1 MHFNAVEFPLKFG
14 FLEMKINRKID
25 LVEKY
30 INSLSNNDG
39 EKKELYIFITQNA
52 DQFLE
57 ISERM
62 VGEVKKIKERHPNN
76 WKEMVAMTMFSTL

>member
-1 MHFNAVEFPLKFG
+1 MNV
-14 FLEMKINRKID
+14 NRKLD

-30 INSLSNNDG
+30 IKNLSHNEN
-39 EKKELYIFITQNA
+39 EKNELYIFITQNA

-62 VGEVKKIKERHPNN
+62 VVEVKKIKDRYPNN

>member
-1 MHFNAVEFPLKFG
+1 MFGNSFLKFG
-14 FLEMKINRKID
+14 FLEMSINRKLD
-25 LVEKY
+25 LIEQY
-30 INSLSNNDG
+30 IKNLSNNDE
-39 EKKELYIFITQNA
+39 EKNELYIFITQNA

-62 VGEVKKIKERHPNN
+62 VGEVKKIKDRHPNR

>member
-1 MHFNAVEFPLKFG
+1 MLGNSLLKFG
-14 FLEMKINRKID
+14 FREMNVNRKLD

-30 INSLSNNDG
+30 IKNLSNNEN
-39 EKKELYIFITQNA
+39 EKNELYIFITQNA

-62 VGEVKKIKERHPNN
+62 VGEVKKIKDRHPNS
-76 WKEMVAMTMFSTL
+76 WKEMVAMTMFSTLQ

>member
-1 MHFNAVEFPLKFG
+1 MFGNSFLKFG
-14 FLEMKINRKID
+14 FWEMNVNRKLE

-30 INSLSNNDG
+30 IKNLSNNEN
-39 EKKELYIFITQNA
+39 EKNELYIFITQNA

-62 VGEVKKIKERHPNN
+62 VDEVKKIKDRHPNN

>member
-1 MHFNAVEFPLKFG
+1 MFGNSFLKFG
-14 FLEMKINRKID
+14 FWEMNVNRNLD

-30 INSLSNNDG
+30 IKNLSND
-39 EKKELYIFITQNA
+39 EDEIDELYIFISQNS
-52 DQFLE
+52 DQFFE

-62 VGEVKKIKERHPNN
+62 VDEVKKIKDRHPNN

>member
-1 MHFNAVEFPLKFG
+1 MFGNSFLKFG
-14 FLEMKINRKID
+14 FWEMNVNRKLV

-30 INSLSNNDG
+30 IKNLSNNEN
-39 EKKELYIFITQNA
+39 EKNELYIFITQNA

-62 VGEVKKIKERHPNN
+62 VVEVKKIKDRYPNN

>member
-1 MHFNAVEFPLKFG
+1 MFGNSLLKFG
-14 FLEMKINRKID
+14 FWEMNVNRKID

-30 INSLSNNDG
+30 IKNLSNNEN
-39 EKKELYIFITQNA
+39 EKNELYIFITQNA

-62 VGEVKKIKERHPNN
+62 VVEVKKIKDRYPNN

>member
-1 MHFNAVEFPLKFG
+1 MLGNSFLKFG
-14 FLEMKINRKID
+14 FWEMNVNRKLD

-30 INSLSNNDG
+30 IKNLSNNEN
-39 EKKELYIFITQNA
+39 EKNELYIFITQNA

-62 VGEVKKIKERHPNN
+62 VAEVQKIKERHPNN

>member
-1 MHFNAVEFPLKFG
+1 MFGNSLLKFG
-14 FLEMKINRKID
+14 VWEMNANRKLD

-30 INSLSNNDG
+30 IKNLSNNEN
-39 EKKELYIFITQNA
+39 EKNELYIFITQNA

-62 VGEVKKIKERHPNN
+62 VVEVKKIKDRHPNN

>member
-1 MHFNAVEFPLKFG
+1 MFGNSFLKFG
-14 FLEMKINRKID
+14 FWEMNVNEKLD

-30 INSLSNNDG
+30 IKNLSNNEN
-39 EKKELYIFITQNA
+39 EKNELYIFITQNA

-62 VGEVKKIKERHPNN
+62 VVEVKKIKDRHPNN

>member
-1 MHFNAVEFPLKFG
+1 MLGNSFLKFG
-14 FLEMKINRKID
+14 FWEMNVNRKLE

-30 INSLSNNDG
+30 IKNLSNNED
-39 EKKELYIFITQNA
+39 EKNELYIFISQNS
-52 DQFLE
+52 DQFFE

-62 VGEVKKIKERHPNN
+62 VSEVKKIKDRHPNN

>member
-1 MHFNAVEFPLKFG
+1 MDANKSLDLIAQY
-14 FLEMKINRKID
+14 LEN
-25 LVEKY
+25 
-30 INSLSNNDG
+30 LSNSKN
-39 EKKELYIFITQNA
+39 ERNELYIFITQNA

-62 VGEVKKIKERHPNN
+62 VSEVKKIKDRHPNN

>member
-1 MHFNAVEFPLKFG
+1 MLGNSLLKFG
-14 FLEMKINRKID
+14 FLEMSINRKLALI
-25 LVEKY
+25 EKY
-30 INSLSNNDG
+30 IKSLSNNDN
-39 EKKELYIFITQNA
+39 EKNELYIFITHNA

-62 VGEVKKIKERHPNN
+62 VCEVKKIKDRHPNS

>member
-1 MHFNAVEFPLKFG
+1 MDAKKSLDLIAQY
-14 FLEMKINRKID
+14 LEN
-25 LVEKY
+25 
-30 INSLSNNDG
+30 LSNSKN
-39 EKKELYIFITQNA
+39 ERNELYIFITQNA

-62 VGEVKKIKERHPNN
+62 VSEVKKIKDRHPNN

>member
-1 MHFNAVEFPLKFG
+1 MFGNSFLKFG
-14 FLEMKINRKID
+14 FWEMNVNRKLD

-30 INSLSNNDG
+30 IKNLSNNEN
-39 EKKELYIFITQNA
+39 EKNELYIFITQNA

-62 VGEVKKIKERHPNN
+62 VVEVKKIKDRYPNN

>member
-1 MHFNAVEFPLKFG
+1 MFGNSFLKFG
-14 FLEMKINRKID
+14 FWEMNVNRKLD

-30 INSLSNNDG
+30 IKNLSNNEN
-39 EKKELYIFITQNA
+39 EKNELYIFISQNS
-52 DQFLE
+52 DQFFE

-62 VGEVKKIKERHPNN
+62 VVEVKKIKDRHPNN

>member
-1 MHFNAVEFPLKFG
+1 MN
-14 FLEMKINRKID
+14 INRKLD

-30 INSLSNNDG
+30 IKNLSNNED
-39 EKKELYIFITQNA
+39 EKNELYIFISQNS
-52 DQFLE
+52 DQFFE

-62 VGEVKKIKERHPNN
+62 VGEVKKIKDRYPNN

>member
-1 MHFNAVEFPLKFG
+1 MFGNSFLKFG
-14 FLEMKINRKID
+14 FWEMNVNRKLD

-30 INSLSNNDG
+30 INNLSNNVN
-39 EKKELYIFITQNA
+39 EKNELYIFITQNA

-62 VGEVKKIKERHPNN
+62 VVEVKKIKDRHPNN

>member
-1 MHFNAVEFPLKFG
+1 MFGNSILKFG
-14 FLEMKINRKID
+14 FWEMNVNRKLD

-30 INSLSNNDG
+30 IKNLSKNEN
-39 EKKELYIFITQNA
+39 EKNELYIFITQNA

-62 VGEVKKIKERHPNN
+62 VVEVKKIKDRHPNN

>member
-1 MHFNAVEFPLKFG
+1 MSVK
-14 FLEMKINRKID
+14 RKLD

-30 INSLSNNDG
+30 IKNLSNNEN
-39 EKKELYIFITQNA
+39 EKNELYIFITQNA

-57 ISERM
+57 TSERM
-62 VGEVKKIKERHPNN
+62 IVEVKKIKDRYPNN

>member
-1 MHFNAVEFPLKFG
+1 MYANKSLDLIAKY
-14 FLEMKINRKID
+14 LENLSTSKN
-25 LVEKY
+25 EK
-30 INSLSNNDG
+30 N
-39 EKKELYIFITQNA
+39 ELYMFITQNA

-57 ISERM
+57 VSERM

>member
-1 MHFNAVEFPLKFG
+1 MLENCLLKSRL
-14 FLEMKINRKID
+14 LEMSINRKLNLIK
-25 LVEKY
+25 KY
-30 INSLSNNDG
+30 IKSLSNNNN
-39 EKKELYIFITQNA
+39 EENELYIFISQNA

-62 VGEVKKIKERHPNN
+62 VDEVKKIKDRYPNS

>member
-1 MHFNAVEFPLKFG
+1 MDTHKSLDLIARYVE
-14 FLEMKINRKID
+14 N
-25 LVEKY
+25 
-30 INSLSNNDG
+30 LSNSKDERN
-39 EKKELYIFITQNA
+39 ELYIFIIQNA

-62 VGEVKKIKERHPNN
+62 VVEVQKIKERHPNN

>member
-1 MHFNAVEFPLKFG
+1 MHFDAWKFLLKFG
-14 FLEMKINRKID
+14 FWEMNVNRKLD

-30 INSLSNNDG
+30 IKNLSNNED
-39 EKKELYIFITQNA
+39 EKNELYIFISQNS
-52 DQFLE
+52 DQFFE

-62 VGEVKKIKERHPNN
+62 VREIKKIKERHPNN